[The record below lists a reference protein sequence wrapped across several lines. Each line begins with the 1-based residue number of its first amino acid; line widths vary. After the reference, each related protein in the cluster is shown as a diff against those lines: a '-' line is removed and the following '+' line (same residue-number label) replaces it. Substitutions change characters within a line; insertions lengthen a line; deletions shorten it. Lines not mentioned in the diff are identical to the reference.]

1 MSVHIISLLLLA
13 ISATFAEE
21 QNWSPFGH
29 SMLKQFT
36 MDPNYTNLNH
46 GSYGTVPRVVQ
57 ESAER
62 FRKITEANPD
72 QFYRFDV
79 FTYLDDARDKV
90 AAIVGVE
97 PEDLVLIPNASEGMN
112 AILKGLVSS
121 IDTAIIYLD
130 LEYFMCAETMRYL
143 RDTLGV
149 SLYEVSTEELFPAT
163 DADAF
168 KSGLITAVKNM
179 LETVPD
185 DKKIVCSFSHI
196 TSMPAIV
203 LPIAD
208 LSNVC
213 HEAGALVAV
222 DGAHVL
228 GNIPVHIP
236 STGAD
241 VYVSNG
247 HKWSYTSKGSAF
259 LWVSKALQPT
269 TNPYTVGRI
278 QPVIISNEGLGES
291 PYATLFSWEGTKD
304 YAAFLSMPS
313 ALTFRAT
320 YGEENIMSYTRNLA
334 AEGGALLAEALG
346 TRMLVPQELLS
357 SMVNVEVPTNTSNC
371 NPGFSKALLDEYN
384 TYVPVVVKSD
394 RCWVRVSAQIY
405 TEISDFQYIA
415 DSIIAILDK
424 SAPI

>member
-247 HKWSYTSKGSAF
+247 YKWSYTSKGSAF